1 MAEGVIFPVL
11 RVQCLSK
18 RILLLYLCAAPCTR
32 QTANPR
38 THRYPFIDQKLPTA
52 HTHEHSSDGR
62 DRYSGVGQIDGK
74 PAFLIY
80 QYRTS

>member
-18 RILLLYLCAAPCTR
+18 RNLLLYLCAARCTR

-52 HTHEHSSDGR
+52 NTHEHSSDGR